1 MSPPDARWSTAASA
15 GATAAAG
22 FVLARPERLAGPSG
36 EVIGAGVGQSIEFMD
51 FRDYEPGD
59 DLRRIDWSAYARS
72 DRLVVRRHRQ
82 DVRPTVEVYVDA
94 SRSMDLPGTVKGDA
108 AVALASAL
116 VSAAR
121 RGGSSA
127 GVFAAG
133 ASGGVPVPAPERWP
147 GFEDAPAV
155 APRISRG
162 DRAASAGSVRV
173 LISDMLFRADLDDV
187 MRGASRG
194 ARWTL
199 LLHLLAHQDTAP
211 PEPGPLRLRDVET
224 GGLLTLEIDADA
236 QAAFAARL
244 SAFLESCR
252 AACARAKVAYV
263 PLIAQDVYDGSL
275 RVDALLRAGVL
286 TPR

>member
-1 MSPPDARWSTAASA
+1 MPPPDARWSVAASA

-82 DVRPTVEVYVDA
+82 DVRPTVEIFVDA
-94 SRSMDLPGTVKGDA
+94 SRSMDLPGTVKADA
-108 AVALASAL
+108 AVALAAAL

-127 GVFAAG
+127 GLFATG
-133 ASGGVPVPAPERWP
+133 ASGGAPVPALEHWP
-147 GFEDAPAV
+147 GFDDAPAA

-187 MRGASRG
+187 IRRAARG
-194 ARWTL
+194 ARWAV
-199 LLHLLAHQDTAP
+199 LLHLLAREDTAA
-211 PEPGPLRLRDVET
+211 PELGPLRLRDVES
-224 GGLLTLEIDADA
+224 GSLLTLEIDAAA
-236 QAAFAARL
+236 QAAFTSRL
-244 SAFLESCR
+244 TAFLASCR
-252 AACARAKVAYV
+252 SACARAKVSYV
-263 PLIAQDVYDGSL
+263 PLIAQDLYDGSFHI
-275 RVDALLRAGVL
+275 DALLRAGVL